1 MMPRSL
7 NLMTDTQSA
16 GGMKTLGM
24 LPRQSKAGTLA
35 EVLAKGRL
43 TAPLNGGGL
52 LEGLGRG
59 GEAFFTARGARDERE
74 REDQRQQ
81 MLARVLSESGGDR
94 SKMFQSLAQVGDVE
108 NAMKVLPPERKPV
121 EVSGGASLA
130 MPGADGSYSTAY
142 TAPQA
147 GPAEGTFKDG
157 MMFLNGQW
165 VQNPDYW
172 KAKRGVAQAGRPQL
186 QLSDDFEVVE

>member
-1 MMPRSL
+1 
-7 NLMTDTQSA
+7 
-16 GGMKTLGM
+16 MKTLGM
-24 LPRQSKAGTLA
+24 LPRQSRSGTLA

-52 LEGLGRG
+52 LEGLARG
-59 GEAFFTARGARDERE
+59 GEAFVTARGARDERA
-74 REDQRQQ
+74 RDDQRQQ
-81 MLARVLSESGGDR
+81 MLAKVLSESGGDR
-94 SKMFQSLAQVGDVE
+94 SKLFSSLAQVDPE
-108 NAMKVLPPERKPV
+108 SAMKVLPPERKPL
-121 EVSGGASLA
+121 EVSAGASLA
-130 MPGADGSYSTAY
+130 TPGADGSYSTAY

-165 VQNPDYW
+165 VQNPQYW
-172 KAKRGVAQAGRPQL
+172 AQKRGVAQAGRPQL